1 MRPTTERNEMG
12 RSRLLVIDD
21 DDEVR
26 HTIADV
32 LRFDGH
38 DVQTASDG
46 REGVALL
53 TRNPYD
59 LVFCDLRM
67 PEMDGRAFYE
77 EVQRDHPRVL
87 RRLVFV
93 TGQAH
98 AFQYAA
104 FLRETGIPVLE
115 KPVTLQ
121 QLKHMVDRMV
131 GQGAM
136 SGRRRLI

>member
-1 MRPTTERNEMG
+1 M
-12 RSRLLVIDD
+12 IDD
-21 DDEVR
+21 DREVR
-26 HTIADV
+26 DTIADV
-32 LRFDGH
+32 LRFDGF

-46 REGVALL
+46 RDALAL
-53 TRNPYD
+53 VSRNPYD
-59 LVFCDLRM
+59 LIFCDLRM

-77 EVQRDHPRVL
+77 HIQRDCPRAL

-93 TGQAH
+93 TGEAQ

-104 FLRETGIPVLE
+104 FLRDTGIPVLE
-115 KPVTLQ
+115 KPVTFQ
-121 QLKHMVDRMV
+121 QLKNMVDRMA